1 MARHDWVALICLG
14 RQEYL
19 AQTELL
25 RFGLNVYLPQHRRCA
40 RLRDGRMG
48 PPRCF
53 PLFPGYLLLP
63 FADVGDRAILRNCR
77 GLRHDK
83 PVLCSA
89 EGVLWRAPERSIM
102 ALREAEFSGQFDR
115 ENPKIG
121 EDVQI
126 KRSNLEITG
135 AVIGNLDA
143 RFLTLMTPLFGGAR
157 AKVDRGSV
165 TAVA

>member
-1 MARHDWVALICLG
+1 MALD
-14 RQEYL
+14 
-19 AQTELL
+19 
-25 RFGLNVYLPQHRRCA
+25 
-40 RLRDGRMG
+40 
-48 PPRCF
+48 
-53 PLFPGYLLLP
+53 LLP
-63 FADVGDRAILRNCR
+63 HN
-77 GLRHDK
+77 H
-83 PVLCSA
+83 P
-89 EGVLWRAPERSIM
+89 GVDPSSLYLQIM

-115 ENPKIG
+115 ENPKVG
-121 EDVQI
+121 EEVQI